1 MSIFKKD
8 KDRKYFISYPTW
20 AMRYVKAIS
29 GLYFMLICNFI
40 EEGKMQEEGDSHPS
54 IFFLNQT
61 HTYKPAGSQWQSIN
75 VPVLLTLLNLQ
86 NSTEWFMSL

>member
-1 MSIFKKD
+1 
-8 KDRKYFISYPTW
+8 
-20 AMRYVKAIS
+20 
-29 GLYFMLICNFI
+29 
-40 EEGKMQEEGDSHPS
+40 MQEEGDSHPS

-61 HTYKPAGSQWQSIN
+61 PTYKPAGSQWQSIN